1 MRKEQSAAG
10 AKTRS
15 QPTST
20 RKSGNARMGA
30 LPPRYSFAL
39 NRYTGVRFTTC
50 PGCEAKTRVRKIPLV
65 VHIDGHGLLLL
76 RKTCRLCVSCDLL
89 LVHQD
94 EIEPLIAR
102 SVDRGTEH
110 PSEYLILGTVEPR
123 AWRRGLSGGVTIDD
137 LVQHMSD
144 FKAHMQIGYTP
155 GGWSRSE

>member
-1 MRKEQSAAG
+1 MKFA
-10 AKTRS
+10 
-15 QPTST
+15 
-20 RKSGNARMGA
+20 RKSRKTRMGA

-39 NRYTGVRFTTC
+39 NPYADVRFTTC

-65 VHIDGHGLLLL
+65 VHIDGHGLLIL

-102 SVDRGTEH
+102 SADREATA
-110 PSEYLILGTVEPR
+110 PPEYLILGTAEQQ
-123 AWRRGLSGGVTIDD
+123 AWRRGLSGGVTMDD

-144 FKAHMQIGYTP
+144 FKAYMQVGYTP
-155 GGWSRSE
+155 GGWSRSA